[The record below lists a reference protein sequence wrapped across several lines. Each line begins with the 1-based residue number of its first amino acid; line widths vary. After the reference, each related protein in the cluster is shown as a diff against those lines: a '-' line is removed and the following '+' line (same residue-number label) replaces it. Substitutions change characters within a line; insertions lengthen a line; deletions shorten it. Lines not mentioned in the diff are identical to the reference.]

1 MILEE
6 KSVREARETRYREQD
21 RYEERSRRD
30 DSDDQYDLDDK
41 IDEKNQVYRLNL
53 AIKSIEVIGQIL
65 RNHYGSLEIDSKIE
79 LGEEAYN
86 IGLRSLNSLFDLFIK
101 DKEVIVSKIET
112 ILKEDKITD
121 RMEIE
126 KESRKILFFINCI
139 ISDFFIDKIASAMG
153 SEHLSETLR
162 KILKKNDTV
171 AFKLID
177 IAIKLNMLR
186 KYPYGEIEELLKE
199 IKNNSL
205 PYTLLRKLVIN
216 YLYMFPVD
224 YGERERICQKLNIS
238 MVYVQKKIQRLLAQE
253 RKR

>member
-1 MILEE
+1 
-6 KSVREARETRYREQD
+6 
-21 RYEERSRRD
+21 
-30 DSDDQYDLDDK
+30 
-41 IDEKNQVYRLNL
+41 
-53 AIKSIEVIGQIL
+53 
-65 RNHYGSLEIDSKIE
+65 
-79 LGEEAYN
+79 
-86 IGLRSLNSLFDLFIK
+86 LNSLFDLFIK

>member
-139 ISDFFIDKIASAMG
+139 ISDFFIDKIPSAMG

-205 PYTLLRKLVIN
+205 PYTLLRKWL
-216 YLYMFPVD
+216 
-224 YGERERICQKLNIS
+224 
-238 MVYVQKKIQRLLAQE
+238 
-253 RKR
+253 